1 MAKEKI
7 YIQDYEIK
15 GSVLEIISG
24 SGKKYEL
31 TAKSCTCKGFS
42 FRRTCGHIEEAKEK
56 GLLKKLTEKQGK
68 KIQHLTKSIARVK
81 ARKDAIRK
89 FLEKHDIS
97 FDEVTIDN
105 MEKHLTQE
113 TTPEKILQI
122 AMADKKAVEVLKQY
136 GV

>member
-15 GSVLEIISG
+15 GSVLEITSG

-31 TAKSCTCKGFS
+31 TQKSCTCKGFG
-42 FRRTCGHIEEAKEK
+42 FRRTCGHIQEAEEK
-56 GLLKKLTEKQGK
+56 GLLKKLIEKQGK
-68 KIQHLTKSIARVK
+68 KIHLSKSDNRIR
-81 ARKDAIRK
+81 ARKDALKK
-89 FLEKHDIS
+89 FLEKNDVP

-105 MEKHLTQE
+105 LEKYVTQE
-113 TTPEKILQI
+113 TTPEKLLH
-122 AMADKKAVEVLKQY
+122 MARTDKKVEVLKQY